1 MKDVYGLIRTH
12 MSDIIS
18 NHAAQ
23 IQWRQL
29 FEAAVLELDP
39 EKLPGRISKARVA
52 VLDRI
57 EGGFPNL
64 SEGERLALH
73 DALDM
78 LLALH
83 DIAERDI
90 GNQQRTGT

>member
-1 MKDVYGLIRTH
+1 

-18 NHAAQ
+18 TDAAQ
-23 IQWRQL
+23 PQWQKL
-29 FEAAVLELDP
+29 CQAAVLELDP
-39 EKLPGRISKARVA
+39 ERLPARIAQARIA

-57 EGGFPNL
+57 ERGFPNL

-78 LLALH
+78 LLILQ
-83 DIAERDI
+83 DIAKRES
-90 GNQQRTGT
+90 GEHQRTGT